1 LTPLRYTYMVRAKGI
16 RILMKTKLTITID
29 AELIPKAKRYARARG
44 VSLSS
49 VIEDALRELAA
60 GEEPSFAD
68 RWRGRFEPASR
79 ADERFRALAEKY
91 L

>member
-1 LTPLRYTYMVRAKGI
+1 
-16 RILMKTKLTITID
+16 MKAKLTVTID

-49 VIEDALRELAA
+49 VIEDALRELAV
-60 GEEPSFAD
+60 GEEASFAD

-79 ADERFRALAEKY
+79 EDDRFRALAEKY